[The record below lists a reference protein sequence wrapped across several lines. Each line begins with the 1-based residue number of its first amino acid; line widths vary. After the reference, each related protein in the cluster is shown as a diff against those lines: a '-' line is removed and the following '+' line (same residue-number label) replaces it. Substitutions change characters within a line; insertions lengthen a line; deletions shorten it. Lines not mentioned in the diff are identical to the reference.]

1 MDKNIFAGLV
11 KQQLNLNQPMAVSQP
26 EELARHFLDDVAGGV
41 TNDLGVGFI
50 NGYFSSFYQS
60 QPGGG
65 TSYDKILVPQ
75 APDPV
80 G

>member
-1 MDKNIFAGLV
+1 MDKNIFANLV
-11 KQQLNLNQPMAVSQP
+11 KQQINLNQPPAASQP
-26 EELARHFLDDVAGGV
+26 EELAQHFLEDVAGGA
-41 TNDLGVGFI
+41 TPNWAPGFI

-75 APDPV
+75 APDPF
-80 G
+80 